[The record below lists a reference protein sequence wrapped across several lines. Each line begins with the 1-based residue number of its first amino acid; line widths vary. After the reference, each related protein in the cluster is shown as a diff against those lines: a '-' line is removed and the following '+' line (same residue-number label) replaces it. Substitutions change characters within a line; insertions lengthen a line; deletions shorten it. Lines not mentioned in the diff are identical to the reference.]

1 MRSLIGRV
9 PLYEGTQLTSA
20 RTQRRPLY
28 PKRALGFL
36 LERGGGAK
44 WRLPGPMSADVR
56 HMAPTPGPL
65 RSPPALR
72 VPWGH
77 APPIWR
83 PGGPRRR
90 PHHARFGR
98 WLGRRAWS
106 AAARVV
112 TYGCC
117 ATYPRARGGYGRSLR
132 PLGALW
138 VAGGDSGCASL
149 VSRPALWPLPVEC
162 PTGVWAGSYTSRLRH
177 ARVEVAEDVE
187 GRRGCPQS
195 ARA

>member
-1 MRSLIGRV
+1 MGEARPQGTRRAGGLRRGPGGRAMCLTSARGGRHWRANATGGCCAHLRCV
-9 PLYEGTQLTSA
+9 RRQAASEGTQLPCP
-20 RTQRRPLY
+20 RTQRRPLG

-117 ATYPRARGGYGRSLR
+117 ATYPRPEAGMGGLYAPWGPSGLSGVARG
-132 PLGALW
+132 
-138 VAGGDSGCASL
+138 V
-149 VSRPALWPLPVEC
+149 PV
-162 PTGVWAGSYTSRLRH
+162 
-177 ARVEVAEDVE
+177 
-187 GRRGCPQS
+187 
-195 ARA
+195 